1 MFSSTSFLEFPPP
14 NVHSNNPTANKNKI
28 VDDFVSSLLA
38 REEWEKSSPG
48 KSKGSHLLND
58 MFNPSMDLSNLCGFD
73 KENNGGKDDWGGG
86 LLLSPPTS
94 KLQDNS
100 ILLNSPTPNFDEP
113 LKVLTNEFAENLG
126 IKDVDSGFLSPSGIS
141 NNLPGKP
148 NNIGIFSSS
157 PSFSDDEKRFV
168 PILKRQQT
176 ALRPIHNDSRA
187 PPQFPSFPPPHPP
200 TVHNDVFESGLIPPP
215 EFLRKMPPP
224 KAIPLPMPPLDLSSG
239 NEGLPWMM
247 EYPPPVVPPHFPRPD
262 FYFGSRSFNCLN
274 GPLIGARSGSNT
286 ILNVR
291 FEECCAQ
298 FKHLEKERKRT
309 EAELARAFPG
319 KRVSSTNNVSFPRLP
334 PNPSKVDRLIIDQ
347 LREHA
352 RVSTLILKMERLR
365 NGKPLHKS
373 IKLSLDV
380 WMDMIKNVQIKR
392 RDEIVNA
399 EVNCNPYEEKGVI
412 ALAMSI
418 RNLTVAS
425 RKVRTT
431 MWSGLQAT
439 TLFYL
444 DPEVATGEKNL
455 RDLQREITGSSY
467 PENDHKK
474 DTSFV
479 FS

>member
-58 MFNPSMDLSNLCGFD
+58 MFNPSMDLSNLY
-73 KENNGGKDDWGGG
+73 
-86 LLLSPPTS
+86 
-94 KLQDNS
+94 NS
-100 ILLNSPTPNFDEP
+100 ILLN
-113 LKVLTNEFAENLG
+113 KNLG

-247 EYPPPVVPPHFPRPD
+247 EYPPPVVPPHFPR
-262 FYFGSRSFNCLN
+262 
-274 GPLIGARSGSNT
+274 SNT

-474 DTSFV
+474 DTNTTITNSTRMRV
-479 FS
+479 WSP